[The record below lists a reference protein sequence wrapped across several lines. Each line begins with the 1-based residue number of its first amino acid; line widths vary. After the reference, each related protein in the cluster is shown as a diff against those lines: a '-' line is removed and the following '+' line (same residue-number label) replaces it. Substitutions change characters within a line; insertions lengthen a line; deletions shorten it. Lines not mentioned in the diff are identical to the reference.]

1 MCDAYPGAADR
12 ILPRHARGVSGG
24 VEARTALWRSRGMQ
38 ALIGVTVLGFASYC
52 LTLASLPVYAV
63 AGGAPEST
71 AGIVTAVLLA
81 VTIVGQTAVPALSRR
96 FGVAPVL
103 VTGLLAMGLP
113 APFYVLDDGLA
124 WICALSAVR
133 GAGFAVLT
141 VLGATLAARVA
152 PPERRGES
160 IGLYGLAI
168 AIPNLV
174 AVPAGAAL
182 VLDGHVGWLSWLAAS
197 PVLGLFLVPLLTRS
211 VAPEPA
217 AGPAGSGRTAVLAA
231 LVPSVVLF
239 VVTMAGG
246 GLVTFLPIERPD
258 GVLATVALLVFGV
271 TGAVTRWR
279 AGMLADR
286 LGTGLLLPLAVAVA
300 AVGLIGTAVGLG
312 AGAGWLLTGAAVF
325 GAGFGAA
332 QNLTLVAAFA
342 RAGEGGTTTASAMWN
357 ASFDAGMATGALVL
371 GFVAAGIGL
380 DWTYVVVA
388 ALLAAAVP
396 LASAAARV
404 AVHS

>member
-1 MCDAYPGAADR
+1 
-12 ILPRHARGVSGG
+12 
-24 VEARTALWRSRGMQ
+24 MQ
-38 ALIGVTVLGFASYC
+38 ALIGVTVLGFASFC

-63 AGGAPEST
+63 TGGASAST
-71 AGIVTAVLLA
+71 AGTVTAVFLV
-81 VTIVGQTAVPALSRR
+81 VTVAFQATIPALTAR
-96 FGVAPVL
+96 FGVGPVL
-103 VTGLLAMGLP
+103 VAGLLAMGLP
-113 APFYVLDDGLA
+113 SPFYVLDDGLG

-160 IGLYGLAI
+160 VGLYGLAI

-174 AVPAGAAL
+174 AVPAGVAL

-197 PVLGLFLVPLLTRS
+197 PVLGALLVPLLVRS
-211 VAPEPA
+211 VAPEPGP
-217 AGPAGSGRTAVLAA
+217 GPAGAGRAAVLAA
-231 LVPSVVLF
+231 LAPSAVLF
-239 VVTMAGG
+239 LVTMAGG
-246 GLVTFLPIERPD
+246 GVVTFLPIERPD

-271 TGAVTRWR
+271 TGAITRWR
-279 AGMLADR
+279 SGALADR
-286 LGTGLLLPLAVAVA
+286 LGTRLLLPA
-300 AVGLIGTAVGLG
+300 AVLLAAAGLVVIALGLT
-312 AGAGWLLTGAAVF
+312 AGAGWVLAGAAVF
-325 GAGFGAA
+325 GAGYGAT
-332 QNLTLVAAFA
+332 QNLTLVSAFA
-342 RAGEGGTTTASAMWN
+342 RAGEAGTTTASAMWN
-357 ASFDAGMATGALVL
+357 ASFDAGTAAGALAL

-396 LASAAARV
+396 LASAAARA

>member
-1 MCDAYPGAADR
+1 MDGGTVDAR
-12 ILPRHARGVSGG
+12 VSL
-24 VEARTALWRSRGMQ
+24 VRSRGMQ

-63 AGGAPEST
+63 AGGAAEST
-71 AGIVTAVLLA
+71 AGVVTAVFLV
-81 VTIVGQTAVPALSRR
+81 VTIAVQMAIPSLTAR
-96 FGVAPVL
+96 FGVGPVL
-103 VTGLLAMGLP
+103 AGGLIAMGVP
-113 APFYVLDDGLA
+113 SPFYVLDDSVA
-124 WICALSAVR
+124 WISALSAVR

-152 PPERRGES
+152 PRERRGES

-168 AIPNLV
+168 AIPNLL

-197 PVLGLFLVPLLTRS
+197 PLLGLFLVPVLVRS
-211 VAPEPA
+211 VAPEAGP
-217 AGPAGSGRTAVLAA
+217 GPAGTRRAAVRAALAPSAVL
-231 LVPSVVLF
+231 L
-239 VVTMAGG
+239 VVTLAGG
-246 GLVTFLPIERPD
+246 GVVTFLPIERPD

-279 AGMLADR
+279 SGMLADR
-286 LGTGLLLPLAVAVA
+286 LGGTWLLPLALVVA
-300 AVGLIGTAVGLG
+300 AAGLVLIGLGLA
-312 AGAGWLLTGAAVF
+312 AGAVWVLIGAAVF

-357 ASFDAGMATGALVL
+357 ASFDAGTATGALAL
-371 GFVAAGIGL
+371 GFLAAGIGL

-388 ALLAAAVP
+388 GLLATAVP

-404 AVHS
+404 TVRS

>member
-1 MCDAYPGAADR
+1 
-12 ILPRHARGVSGG
+12 
-24 VEARTALWRSRGMQ
+24 MQ

-63 AGGAPEST
+63 AGGADAST
-71 AGIVTAVLLA
+71 AGVVTAVLLG
-81 VTIVGQTAVPALSRR
+81 VTIAVQASIPALTAR
-96 FGVAPVL
+96 FGEGRVFVA
-103 VTGLLAMGLP
+103 GLIAMGVP

-124 WICALSAVR
+124 WISALSAVR

-197 PVLGLFLVPLLTRS
+197 PVLGVFLVPLLVRS
-211 VAPEPA
+211 VAPQP
-217 AGPAGSGRTAVLAA
+217 GPGAAGSGRAAVLAA
-231 LVPSVVLF
+231 LAPSVVLF

-246 GLVTFLPIERPD
+246 GLITFLPIERPD

-286 LGTGLLLPLAVAVA
+286 VGTRLLLPLALVLA
-300 AVGLIGTAVGLG
+300 AVGLLVTAVGLG
-312 AGAGWLLTGAAVF
+312 SGAGWVLAGAALF

-342 RAGEGGTTTASAMWN
+342 RAGEAGTTTASAMWN
-357 ASFDAGMATGALVL
+357 ASFDGGMATGALLL

-388 ALLAAAVP
+388 ALLVAVVP

-404 AVHS
+404 AVRS

>member
-1 MCDAYPGAADR
+1 
-12 ILPRHARGVSGG
+12 
-24 VEARTALWRSRGMQ
+24 MQ

-52 LTLASLPVYAV
+52 LTLASLPTYAV
-63 AGGAPEST
+63 TGGAAEST
-71 AGIVTAVLLA
+71 AGVVTAVFLV
-81 VTIVGQTAVPALSRR
+81 VTIIVQAAIPALTAR
-96 FGVAPVL
+96 FGLGPVL
-103 VTGLLAMGLP
+103 VAGLIAMGVP
-113 APFYVLDDGLA
+113 SPFYVLDDSVL
-124 WICALSAVR
+124 WICAMSAVR

-141 VLGATLAARVA
+141 VLGATLAARVS

-182 VLDGHVGWLSWLAAS
+182 ALDGHVGWLSWLAAS
-197 PVLGLFLVPLLTRS
+197 PVLGILLVPRLVRS
-211 VAPEPA
+211 VAPQPGPGA
-217 AGPAGSGRTAVLAA
+217 AGSHRAAVRAA
-231 LVPSVVLF
+231 LVPSLVLL

-258 GVLATVALLVFGV
+258 GVLATAALLLFGL

-279 AGMLADR
+279 SGMLADR
-286 LGTGLLLPLAVAVA
+286 MGTRLLLPLALVVA
-300 AVGLIGTAVGLG
+300 AVGLVVTAVGLG
-312 AGAGWLLTGAAVF
+312 TGAAWVLVGAAVF
-325 GAGFGAA
+325 GAGFGGV
-332 QNLTLVAAFA
+332 QNLTLLAAFA

-357 ASFDAGMATGALVL
+357 GFFDAGTTTGALAL
-371 GFVAAGIGL
+371 GFLAAGIGL

-388 ALLAAAVP
+388 ALLAAALP

-404 AVHS
+404 PARA